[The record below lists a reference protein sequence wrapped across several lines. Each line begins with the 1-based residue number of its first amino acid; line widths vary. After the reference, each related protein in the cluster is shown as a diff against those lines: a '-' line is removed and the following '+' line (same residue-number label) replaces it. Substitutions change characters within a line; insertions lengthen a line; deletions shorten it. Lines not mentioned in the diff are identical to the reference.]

1 MHMALVW
8 NRTFTDAGDRS
19 RIPATFQVLNQRD
32 RDIFSVTVVFARD
45 PEAFRLSPRD
55 QDRAMCHVL
64 RHIPVGLT
72 DELGSELDAAGRVL
86 TTLEHHDRH
95 TRACKGEGRHVGTHR
110 PSPTR

>member
-55 QDRAMCHVL
+55 QDRAVYHLL
-64 RHIPVGLT
+64 RYTGVGLA
-72 DELGSELDAAGRVL
+72 DELQAELEAA
-86 TTLEHHDRH
+86 
-95 TRACKGEGRHVGTHR
+95 AC
-110 PSPTR
+110 